1 MREPSVDDVDRQII
15 ETLRDDARI
24 SVAALAERVAISR
37 ASAYSRIERLEAA
50 GVIRGY
56 TVRVDSRRL
65 GVGVTAVVLI
75 SFRQGDWR
83 EVQAAIAAMPEVQYA
98 VLTTGAYDALL
109 LVRLA
114 DIEALRRFILE
125 RVQRRPEVRSS
136 QTVLVL
142 DEVVDRPFVIASA
155 DEP

>member
-1 MREPSVDDVDRQII
+1 MRETSVDDVDRQII

>member
-155 DEP
+155 DEA

>member
-1 MREPSVDDVDRQII
+1 MRETSVDDVDRQII

-24 SVAALAERVAISR
+24 SIAALAERVAISR

-142 DEVVDRPFVIASA
+142 DEVVDRPFVIAST
-155 DEP
+155 DEA

>member
-1 MREPSVDDVDRQII
+1 MREQSVDDVDRQII

-142 DEVVDRPFVIASA
+142 DEVVDRPFVIAST
-155 DEP
+155 DEA

>member
-1 MREPSVDDVDRQII
+1 MREPSMDEVDRRII
-15 ETLRDDARI
+15 EALRDDARI
-24 SVAALAERVAISR
+24 SIAALAERVAISR
-37 ASAYSRIERLEAA
+37 ASAYSRIERLESS

-56 TVRVDSRRL
+56 SVRVDSRRL

-83 EVQAAIAAMPEVQYA
+83 EVQAAIAEMPEVQYA

-125 RVQRRPEVRSS
+125 RIQTRPEVRSS

-142 DEVVDRPFVIASA
+142 DEVVDRPFVISSM
-155 DEP
+155 DDV

>member
-24 SVAALAERVAISR
+24 SIAALAERVAISR